1 MFEVTDFQEEVRVN
15 DLGTVNFQEK
25 FDGYETM
32 VFAAGDSFTQGT
44 GLPSDMSYPAQLDMI
59 LNQDAQGFYQK
70 KYAVVNLGL
79 AAFGG
84 EQSLI
89 ALRRWSSLVRKPKY
103 ILYLGSGNDYED
115 DVLFRSGYR
124 HKHVV
129 EGSPSWGP
137 LVKPVQWLTD
147 DLQIG
152 IRLKLLIGQL
162 RRSSQFSAN
171 NSSAL
176 STEKTASVAELERP
190 AFENLAA
197 FARENDAKLIVGWAG
212 SGDSYDW
219 LKKWASEN
227 SVAFADWEPKMK
239 SVTENIPDIP
249 TENQH
254 SGGHYRGW
262 VNRVIAEEYGRQIRE
277 ISP

>member
-15 DLGTVNFQEK
+15 GLGTANFHEQ
-25 FDGYETM
+25 FDAYETI
-32 VFAAGDSFTQGT
+32 VFAVGDSFTQGT

-59 LNQDAQGFYQK
+59 LNRDEQGFYRQK
-70 KYAVVNLGL
+70 YGVVNLGL

-89 ALRRWSSLVRKPKY
+89 ALRRWSSLVRKPAY

-115 DVLFRSGYR
+115 DILFRSGYR
-124 HKHVV
+124 HRHIV
-129 EGSPSWGP
+129 EGSPSWGA
-137 LVKPVQWLTD
+137 LVKPMQWLTD

-152 IRLKLLIGQL
+152 IRLKLLIGQI
-162 RRSSQFSAN
+162 RRSSQFSASN
-171 NSSAL
+171 HNVGGGEQ
-176 STEKTASVAELERP
+176 TTSVAELERP

-197 FARENDAKLIVGWAG
+197 FARENDAKLVVGWAG
-212 SGDSYDW
+212 SGPSYDW
-219 LKKWASEN
+219 LKKWAAEN
-227 SVAFADWEPKMK
+227 TIAFADWEPKMK
-239 SVTENIPDIP
+239 SVTDRIPALP

-262 VNRVIAEEYGRQIRE
+262 VNRIIAEEYARQIAAN
-277 ISP
+277 